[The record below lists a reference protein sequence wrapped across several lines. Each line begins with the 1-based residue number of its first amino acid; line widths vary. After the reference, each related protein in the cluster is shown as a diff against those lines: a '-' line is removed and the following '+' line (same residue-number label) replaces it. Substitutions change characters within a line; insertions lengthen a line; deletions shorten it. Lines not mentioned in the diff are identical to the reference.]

1 MFGRIDQI
9 IIEIESRVAKLKVEK
24 RLAIAEGADNKTI
37 SILDQRIQK
46 MEMDLD
52 QKKNMRTD
60 IEFGKFSKKLAW
72 IQLIY

>member
-60 IEFGKFSKKLAW
+60 IEFGKFSKKLA
-72 IQLIY
+72 